1 MPPDG
6 LERDDQEFDL
16 QRFLDAQAPV
26 YAEALRELR
35 EGRKRTHWCWFV
47 LPQIRGLGRSEMAVR
62 YAIAS
67 LDEARA
73 YLAHPVLGARLRE
86 TVDAV
91 NAHMGTPAER
101 MLGRTDAMKFHSCVT
116 LFAQAAEPGS
126 PFHRALDAFFGG
138 AGDRLTLDELAR
150 QAVVD

>member
-1 MPPDG
+1 MPPAD
-6 LERDDQEFDL
+6 LERDDQDRDL

-26 YAEALRELR
+26 YADALRELR

-47 LPQIRGLGRSEMAVR
+47 LPQIRGLGTSAMAAR

-86 TVDAV
+86 TIEAL
-91 NAHMGTPAER
+91 NAHTGTPAER
-101 MLGRTDAMKFHSCVT
+101 ILGHVDAMKFHSCVT
-116 LFAQAAEPGS
+116 LFAQVAEPGS

-138 AGDRLTLDELAR
+138 AVDRLTLDELAR